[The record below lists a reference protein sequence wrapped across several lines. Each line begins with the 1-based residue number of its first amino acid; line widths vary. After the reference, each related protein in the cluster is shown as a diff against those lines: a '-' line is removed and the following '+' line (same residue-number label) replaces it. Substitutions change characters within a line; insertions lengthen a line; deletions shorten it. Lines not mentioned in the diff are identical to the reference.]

1 MRAPAA
7 LEHLLR
13 HRVPPVDSF
22 GRSQRGEAAEAAL
35 AAAEDVSP
43 LAQPPH
49 RAHLACCTL
58 HTSALEHLLP
68 PMQPAEPLG
77 RAQRGEAAKATL
89 PAAEAVPSLC
99 DHHAASGAE
108 TPPPLNTGCPAKCS
122 TLKPLTKRRGEAA
135 GAALLTL
142 YFVQLVWTPPTMRRV
157 ARCTR
162 ARRHLRTPDVTECSE
177 EELPRPPS
185 PPLKLNCTPTA

>member
-1 MRAPAA
+1 MPLPRMY
-7 LEHLLR
+7 LHL
-13 HRVPPVDSF
+13 HNH
-22 GRSQRGEAAEAAL
+22 
-35 AAAEDVSP
+35 
-43 LAQPPH
+43 H

-135 GAALLTL
+135 GAALLAVADAVLCTTCMDTTYHAAGGTL
-142 YFVQLVWTPPTMRRV
+142 HAGTPP
-157 ARCTR
+157 
-162 ARRHLRTPDVTECSE
+162 
-177 EELPRPPS
+177 PS
-185 PPLKLNCTPTA
+185 NT

>member
-1 MRAPAA
+1 MRRATRCMRAPAA

-58 HTSALEHLLP
+58 RTSALEHLLP

-135 GAALLTL
+135 GAALLAVADAVLCTTCMDTTYHAAGGTL
-142 YFVQLVWTPPTMRRV
+142 HAGTPP
-157 ARCTR
+157 
-162 ARRHLRTPDVTECSE
+162 
-177 EELPRPPS
+177 PS
-185 PPLKLNCTPTA
+185 NI

>member
-1 MRAPAA
+1 MPLPRMY
-7 LEHLLR
+7 LHL
-13 HRVPPVDSF
+13 HNH
-22 GRSQRGEAAEAAL
+22 
-35 AAAEDVSP
+35 
-43 LAQPPH
+43 H

-142 YFVQLVWTPPTMRRV
+142 SLYNLYGHHLPCGGWHA
-157 ARCTR
+157 ARGHAATFE
-162 ARRHLRTPDVTECSE
+162 HLM
-177 EELPRPPS
+177 
-185 PPLKLNCTPTA
+185 